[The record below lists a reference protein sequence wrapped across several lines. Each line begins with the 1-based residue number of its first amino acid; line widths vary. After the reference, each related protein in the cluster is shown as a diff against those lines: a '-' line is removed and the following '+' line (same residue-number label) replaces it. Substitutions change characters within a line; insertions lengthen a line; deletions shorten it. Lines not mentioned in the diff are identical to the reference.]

1 MESAE
6 KHIPRHIHRPVI
18 AFEIAVMKLMV
29 KVPDHH
35 PAALAK
41 QQFVEAGMAENR

>member
-1 MESAE
+1 MKRAE
-6 KHIPRHIHRPVI
+6 PGIEWKIDASII